1 MPWFRLLILFFRL
14 THHALSIFVYF
25 SENRLC
31 FRRKINRDDSQSHSF
46 HFWIVRAYVCILFAQ
61 TQRFL
66 FHNYFHVKQINWFYF
81 ISFWY
86 QKKAMSLLSGRVTW
100 LRRVLFFFGA
110 LSPSEFILIFFRE
123 IFHFNIA
130 FLYIQANLEQNGS
143 TDTTKTF
150 KIAEHVWTMRIAYE
164 PRMEWPCRKQTTP
177 VRSLFIFYLTN
188 CKNACMR

>member
-66 FHNYFHVKQINWFYF
+66 FHNYFHVKQINWFYLILFHFDMKKNIHVIVKWARYLASSRF
-81 ISFWY
+81 IFLW
-86 QKKAMSLLSGRVTW
+86 SLVGQW
-100 LRRVLFFFGA
+100 
-110 LSPSEFILIFFRE
+110 IYLIFSRNFPFQYR
-123 IFHFNIA
+123 IFIHASKSWAKRI
-130 FLYIQANLEQNGS
+130 NGHN
-143 TDTTKTF
+143 KN
-150 KIAEHVWTMRIAYE
+150 M
-164 PRMEWPCRKQTTP
+164 Q
-177 VRSLFIFYLTN
+177 N
-188 CKNACMR
+188 CKACMNNANRECGWSGLVANKRRRFAVFLFSI